1 MARLIIT
8 VAARTDLTGI
18 IDYLE
23 ARAGTA
29 VARRYAVEFDAALD
43 RISEFP
49 ALGSPRPELGPGT
62 RLVVISPYL
71 VLYEHR
77 SADET
82 AVVLRVL
89 DGRRNITGALLRP

>member
-1 MARLIIT
+1 MARLIVT
-8 VAARTDLTGI
+8 VAARDDLRGI

-23 ARAGTA
+23 THAGTA
-29 VARRYAVEFDAALD
+29 VAMRYAAEFDAALN

-49 ALGSPRPELGPGT
+49 ALGSPRRELGPGT
-62 RLVVISPYL
+62 RLVVVSPYL

-77 SADET
+77 SADDT
-82 AVVLRVL
+82 AVMLRVL